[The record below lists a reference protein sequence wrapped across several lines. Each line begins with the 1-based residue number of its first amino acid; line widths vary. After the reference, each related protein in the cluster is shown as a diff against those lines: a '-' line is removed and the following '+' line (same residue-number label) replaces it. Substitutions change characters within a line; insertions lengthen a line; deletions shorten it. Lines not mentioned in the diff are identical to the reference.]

1 MPDCACVCVHS
12 SGFSPLRGHYEEGQ
26 SEEGEQVWWQHRHI
40 HWILQTLRDNLLW
53 RHILHRHDQLCKVK
67 DHHQSSVWLLFLPM
81 QGQLMAFPIWFHY
94 REFMPKTVGV
104 DPSPFTVRKPE
115 ETGKYVLAWVC
126 LHAVVDGWLLKFRHN
141 FWLWLSMNVGSSK
154 SSKDETLLQRKTAA
168 SAPPPP
174 SEEAISSTSED
185 DSEEDRDDDASMSQ
199 RSTPNKLL
207 TESGESS
214 RTQEVWKP
222 LYL

>member
-1 MPDCACVCVHS
+1 MATTADGFPD
-12 SGFSPLRGHYEEGQ
+12 
-26 SEEGEQVWWQHRHI
+26 
-40 HWILQTLRDNLLW
+40 
-53 RHILHRHDQLCKVK
+53 
-67 DHHQSSVWLLFLPM
+67 LFL
-81 QGQLMAFPIWFHY
+81 F
-94 REFMPKTVGV
+94 REFMPKNVGV

-115 ETGKYVLAWVC
+115 ETGKSVLGWVC
-126 LHAVVDGWLLKFRHN
+126 LHAAVDWWLSKFRRN
-141 FWLWLSMNVGSSK
+141 FCLRLFINVGSSK

-185 DSEEDRDDDASMSQ
+185 DSEDDRDDDASMSQ
-199 RSTPNKLL
+199 RSTPIKLL

-222 LYL
+222 WGLMIYTKSIH